1 VKTNL
6 PRQMY
11 AREMYGS
18 NVMETRRAAGRQSAV
33 ASLNQMQRLQVTA
46 GSGSYP
52 VLIGRGAWRE
62 LRSLG
67 SCGYSSIFILTEK
80 GIWRHWGDRFLR
92 ESGLRDGGTIFVP
105 SGERSKSVAEMERVA
120 SKLARA
126 GADRKSLLVLFG
138 GGVIGDLGGFV
149 ASTFMRGI
157 DCVQVPT
164 TLLGQVDSSIGGKNA
179 VNLAVGKNL
188 VGTFYPPR
196 MVLADPVVLS
206 SLSPRSFRSGLYE
219 VVKHAILAG
228 PPLFDLLDRHLDSL
242 RPDNLKALEAILGP
256 AVKVKIDVVNHDER
270 EANLR
275 QVLNLGHT
283 FGHALEA
290 ATGYRRYSHGESVG
304 WGLLAITLLAERLGY
319 LKSEAAP
326 IRDLVWRVGPLPSIR
341 DVSAG
346 TIVKLLP
353 HDKKSVAGEIHWVI
367 PESLGKVRIVTGIPL
382 SAAESAWREVQ
393 ELAKAL

>member
-1 VKTNL
+1 
-6 PRQMY
+6 
-11 AREMYGS
+11 
-18 NVMETRRAAGRQSAV
+18 
-33 ASLNQMQRLQVTA
+33 MQRFQVTA
-46 GSGSYP
+46 KSGNYP
-52 VLIGRGAWRE
+52 ILIGRGAWRE

-67 SCGYSSIFILTEK
+67 SCGYSSIFFLTEK
-80 GIWRHWGDRFLR
+80 GIWRHWGERFVR
-92 ESGLRDGGTIFVP
+92 ESALRDARTIFVP
-105 SGERSKSVAEMERVA
+105 AGERSKSVAEMERVA

-149 ASTFMRGI
+149 ASTYMRGI

-179 VNLAVGKNL
+179 VNLAAGKNL

-206 SLSPRSFRSGLYE
+206 TLDPRNFRSGLYE
-219 VVKHAILAG
+219 VVKHAVLAG
-228 PPLFDLLDRHLDSL
+228 GPLLSLLDRHLDSL
-242 RPDNLKALEAILGP
+242 RPDNLRALDAILGS
-256 AVKVKIDVVNHDER
+256 AAEVKVNVVNRDER

-304 WGLLAITLLAERLGY
+304 WGLLAITVLAERLGY
-319 LKSEAAP
+319 LEAGEAGR
-326 IRDLVWRVGPLPSIR
+326 IRDLVWRVGPLPSVR

-346 TIVKLLP
+346 AIVKLLP

-367 PESLGKVRIVTGIPL
+367 PERVGKVRIVTGIPL
-382 SAAESAWREVQ
+382 AEAESAWRDVQ
-393 ELAKAL
+393 TLKIPLLA

>member
-1 VKTNL
+1 
-6 PRQMY
+6 
-11 AREMYGS
+11 
-18 NVMETRRAAGRQSAV
+18 
-33 ASLNQMQRLQVTA
+33 MQRFRVTA
-46 GSGSYP
+46 ESGNYP

-62 LRSLG
+62 LRALQ

-80 GIWRHWGDRFLR
+80 GIWRHWGERFVR
-92 ESGLRDGGTIFVP
+92 EGRLRDARMIFVP
-105 SGERSKSVAEMERVA
+105 AGERSKSVAEMERVA

-149 ASTFMRGI
+149 ASTYMRGI
-157 DCVQVPT
+157 DCLQVPT

-179 VNLAVGKNL
+179 VNLAAGKNL
-188 VGTFYPPR
+188 VGTFYPPL
-196 MVLADPVVLS
+196 MVLSDPVVLS
-206 SLSPRSFRSGLYE
+206 SLSLRSFRSGLYE

-242 RPDNLKALEAILGP
+242 RPDNLKALNAILGP
-256 AVKVKIDVVNHDER
+256 VVAVKIDVVNRDER
-270 EANLR
+270 EASLR

-304 WGLLAITLLAERLGY
+304 WGLLAITVLAEQLGY
-319 LKSEAAP
+319 LQAGDAAR

-341 DVSAG
+341 DVTARRL
-346 TIVKLLP
+346 VRLLP

-367 PESLGKVRIVTGIPL
+367 PERVGKVRIVTGIPML
-382 SAAESAWREVQ
+382 AAESAWREVQ
-393 ELAKAL
+393 TPKIPLLA

>member
-1 VKTNL
+1 
-6 PRQMY
+6 
-11 AREMYGS
+11 
-18 NVMETRRAAGRQSAV
+18 
-33 ASLNQMQRLQVTA
+33 MQRFQVTA
-46 GSGSYP
+46 ASGNYP

-62 LRSLG
+62 MRSLG
-67 SCGYSSIFILTEK
+67 SSGYSSIFILTEK
-80 GIWRHWGDRFLR
+80 GIWRQWSEPFVC
-92 ESGLRDGGTIFVP
+92 ESGLSNAQTIFVP
-105 SGERSKSVAEMERVA
+105 EGERSKSVTEMERVA

-157 DCVQVPT
+157 DCVQIPT
-164 TLLGQVDSSIGGKNA
+164 TLVGQVDSAIGGKNA
-179 VNLAVGKNL
+179 VNLPVGKNL

-196 MVLADPVVLS
+196 MVLADPAVLT
-206 SLSPRSFRSGLYE
+206 SLGSRIFRSGLYE

-228 PPLFDLLDRHLDSL
+228 EPLAGLLDRHLDSI
-242 RPDNLKALEAILGP
+242 RPGNLTALDAILGP
-256 AVKVKIDVVNHDER
+256 AVKVKVDVVNRDER

-290 ATGYRRYSHGESVG
+290 ATGYRRFLHGESVG
-304 WGLLAITLLAERLGY
+304 WGLLAVTVLAERLGY
-319 LKSEAAP
+319 LQADDAGR
-326 IRDLVWRVGPLPSIR
+326 IRDLVWRVGPLPAVR
-341 DVSAG
+341 DVSAPA
-346 TIVKLLP
+346 IVKLLP

-367 PESLGKVRIVTGIPL
+367 PERVGKVRIVTGVPL

-393 ELAKAL
+393 GPRMGRRVSGKI